1 MQQSDSGAPV
11 IHNALS
17 FVAVVK
23 AGGFSNAAKIIG
35 ISKAQ
40 LSRHVSQLETS
51 LGIQLLYRTTRSIAL
66 TESGKE
72 FFLNCSDIEESYNE
86 AVDQLKQDFYALR
99 GTLRITAPIS
109 FGSEFLPKLIYQFN
123 QKYPNIKIILSLTS
137 STEDL
142 IEKNFDL
149 AIRVAQSLPD
159 SNFRM
164 RTLMT
169 LQMVLCAAPSYL
181 KNHITPNKLEDLEN
195 HKCITSINRDIGLS
209 KIHWPFY
216 KKGKIIKFAPNSITE
231 VDSLRAQIHLILLG
245 AGIGRVP
252 YIFVKK
258 EIEQGRLIHLLPAI
272 EQPKSYVYL
281 LFTNRK
287 NLPKKIQIFIDF
299 IKEFDNEVVHE
310 TLLL

>member
-1 MQQSDSGAPV
+1 MLSGVTV

-23 AGGFSNAAKIIG
+23 AGGFSNAAKMIG

-40 LSRHVSQLETS
+40 LSRNVSQLEAS

-66 TESGKE
+66 TESGKA
-72 FFLNCSDIEESYNE
+72 FFLNCRDIEESYNE
-86 AVDQLKQDFYALR
+86 AVDQLKQDFYALQ

-123 QKYPNIKIILSLTS
+123 QKYPNIKIVLSLTS

-142 IEKNFDL
+142 VEKNFDL
-149 AIRVAQSLPD
+149 ALRVAHSLPN

-164 RTLMT
+164 RTIMSLR
-169 LQMVLCAAPSYL
+169 MVLCAAPSYFE
-181 KNHITPNKLEDLEN
+181 NQQIPTQFEDLEK
-195 HKCITSINRDIGLS
+195 HKCITSINRDLGLS

-216 KKGKIIKFAPNSITE
+216 QKGKVIKFAPNSIIE
-231 VDSLRAQIHLILLG
+231 VDSLRAQIHLLLLG

-252 YIFVKK
+252 SIFVKK
-258 EIEQGRLIHLLPAI
+258 EMEQGRLINLLPTI

-281 LFTNRK
+281 LFPNRK
-287 NLPKKIQIFIDF
+287 NLPKKLQIFIDF
-299 IKEFDNEVVHE
+299 IKEFNNEE
-310 TLLL
+310 LIA